1 VASLKEMCNL
11 EQELEVAKTG
21 LVNKTDFNLFDQFSI
36 FDPCRRGVIGLN
48 DIREGLSAIGVYPT
62 GEEIELFMTR
72 YEKNGDRR
80 LNFN

>member
-1 VASLKEMCNL
+1 M
-11 EQELEVAKTG
+11 
-21 LVNKTDFNLFDQFSI
+21 
-36 FDPCRRGVIGLN
+36 N

-80 LNFN
+80 LNFNQFADAFCPLDGYYAHMLNRR